1 MRLTISALNYR
12 NQSMTDEYMDEQWA
26 RIEARMRRFEET
38 ASPQDKMFLDC
49 MVRDWEAKMKL
60 KLQDETIQGT
70 FSPRQR

>member
-1 MRLTISALNYR
+1 
-12 NQSMTDEYMDEQWA
+12 MTDEYMNEQWA
-26 RIEARMRRFEET
+26 KIEARMRRFEET

>member
-1 MRLTISALNYR
+1 
-12 NQSMTDEYMDEQWA
+12 
-26 RIEARMRRFEET
+26 MRRFEET

-70 FSPRQR
+70 FSPRQG